1 MRSSEARASCQDR
14 PRTLDDVVVCA
25 ACGGRNPANSVVCA
39 FCQHPIGTDH
49 RRPLLQTALVL
60 LGAVVLV
67 IVLVAIVRPAILIP
81 TP

>member
-1 MRSSEARASCQDR
+1 VRSSEARASCQDR

-39 FCQHPIGTDH
+39 FCQHPIGAER
-49 RRPLLQTALVL
+49 RRPLLHAALVL
-60 LGAVVLV
+60 LGAVLLV
-67 IVLVAIVRPAILIP
+67 IVLLVVVRPAILIP